1 MSQKRDFESSLELLL
16 DTMCNSFGGVM
27 FIAISLIIVL
37 SMTSK
42 VKEAVTDNFQNLEE
56 MQTKVEELKKEFTQ
70 IQLDTKQ
77 IQHALEIFKND
88 PRLKYLKDIV
98 LLEDKLKKIEMEDKM
113 LSVELE
119 VQNKKNSELVNKKTL
134 IQTELTKKQLKYQK
148 ITAENIKQ
156 EQELKSLNEELKRT
170 ASEHIT
176 FKTMSP
182 TQKAPY
188 YLIVFNS
195 KIWRVGPDKKGDPP
209 HSDVNYAK
217 AQQDGQEYIIC
228 TIRDLNSGVPL
239 IENGRISP
247 EAYALLQNIP
257 QDRFPSLSIHSDSV
271 EDFCK
276 FREELKK
283 NNTTHSVD
291 TFFESLGNKFI
302 YFYTNT
308 KDHYNA
314 Y

>member
-1 MSQKRDFESSLELLL
+1 MSQKRDLESSLELLL

-113 LSVELE
+113 LSVELD

-134 IQTELTKKQLKYQK
+134 IQTELTKKQLKYLYKAKLK
-148 ITAENIKQ
+148 IIF
-156 EQELKSLNEELKRT
+156 LVL
-170 ASEHIT
+170 IYG
-176 FKTMSP
+176 
-182 TQKAPY
+182 Y
-188 YLIVFNS
+188 YL
-195 KIWRVGPDKKGDPP
+195 
-209 HSDVNYAK
+209 
-217 AQQDGQEYIIC
+217 
-228 TIRDLNSGVPL
+228 PL
-239 IENGRISP
+239 
-247 EAYALLQNIP
+247 
-257 QDRFPSLSIHSDSV
+257 
-271 EDFCK
+271 
-276 FREELKK
+276 
-283 NNTTHSVD
+283 
-291 TFFESLGNKFI
+291 
-302 YFYTNT
+302 
-308 KDHYNA
+308 
-314 Y
+314 